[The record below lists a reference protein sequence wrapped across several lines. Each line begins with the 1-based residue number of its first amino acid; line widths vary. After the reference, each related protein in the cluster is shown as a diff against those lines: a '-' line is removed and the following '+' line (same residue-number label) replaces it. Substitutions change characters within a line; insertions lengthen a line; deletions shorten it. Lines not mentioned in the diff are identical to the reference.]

1 MTKLLLR
8 TATPEDIP
16 SIVRACLTSSTKE
29 EAKGFAAD
37 EWVTYSSPE
46 ELRKV
51 WARENRLKEGSEV
64 IVAVENG
71 KLVGFIVFK
80 EERDSVYID
89 DIDITKDEQR
99 KGIGRALVTHV
110 ENIAVA
116 KGYSVI
122 KTDTTEN
129 VEGVLW
135 KSYGFWTGVG
145 YKDTGERLP
154 TRWSFKTVPFVK
166 HLKARA

>member
-1 MTKLLLR
+1 MTKLVLR

-16 SIVRACLTSSTKE
+16 SIVYVCLTSSTKE
-29 EAKGFAAD
+29 ETTGFAAD

-51 WARENRLKEGSEV
+51 WIAENRLKDGSQV
-64 IVAVENG
+64 IVAVKNG
-71 KLVGFIVFK
+71 KSVGFIVFK
-80 EERDSVYID
+80 EECDYVYID

-99 KGIGRALVTHV
+99 KGVGRALVTHV
-110 ENIAVA
+110 ENTAIAN
-116 KGYSVI
+116 GYSVI

-129 VEGVLW
+129 AAGVPW
-135 KSYGFWTGVG
+135 KSYGFWTKMG

-154 TRWSFKTVPFVK
+154 TRWSFKTIPIVK
-166 HLKARA
+166 HLKVRT